1 MEESQST
8 FPVRKLRHDI
18 YLTLEV
24 MMYVEH
30 PEVLEKMFEVSREA
44 RSYIENNFITIR
56 NGFINAG
63 LITY

>member
-1 MEESQST
+1 MEESQTT
-8 FPVRKLRHDI
+8 FPFQKLRHDI

-24 MMYVEH
+24 MTYVEH
-30 PEVLEKMFEVSREA
+30 PEVLKQMFEVNRESR
-44 RSYIENNFITIR
+44 SFIENHFIAIR